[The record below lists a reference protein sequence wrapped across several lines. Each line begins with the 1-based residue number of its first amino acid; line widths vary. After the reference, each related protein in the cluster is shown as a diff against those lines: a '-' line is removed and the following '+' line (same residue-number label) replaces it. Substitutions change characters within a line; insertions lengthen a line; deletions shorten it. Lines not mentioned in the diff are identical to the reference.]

1 MQNKVKI
8 SDEQKEINNYADEII
23 KKILSYKKSKKFQYT
38 FLKNLNDLL
47 APAMDPK
54 DIASLEKEIAEQY
67 NKKLAQNHKKT
78 KVKDEKVVVKKLNM
92 RTDQDDEYADNDYD
106 DDYEN
111 DYNGFKK

>member
-8 SDEQKEINNYADEII
+8 SDEQKEINSYADEII

-38 FLKNLNDLL
+38 FLKNLNDLM
-47 APAMDPK
+47 APAMDLK
-54 DIASLEKEIAEQY
+54 DIANLEKELADQY

-78 KVKDEKVVVKKLNM
+78 KVKDDKVVVKKLNM
-92 RTDQDDEYADNDYD
+92 KNDHDEDYGDDDLD